1 MQKDSLTVWFI
12 TMRSN
17 GINILLYGI
26 DGTQTLP
33 IAKSLYKSGY
43 RLIGTYHNKLSYGV
57 HSRYIHEKIQ
67 LDATKEEELLSKLIE
82 IIKSKNISVVIPF
95 GDSYAEFLSKNKD
108 VLSQYVR
115 MTVPDYDVFM
125 AAYDKNQLMNLCRAK
140 GYPHPITIDLSNV
153 TDEKELTDFPY
164 PALIKPNITTGGRGM
179 TLVHSYKEYASKIS
193 EIKANYGDCHLQQFI
208 PEGGRQ
214 IKVQIFVDRHS
225 NTPIG
230 SVIWKQRYYP
240 EKGGS
245 SSCNVT
251 IDSPDLIN
259 LCYSVLTDLSWE
271 GFADFDLIEDPGD
284 GQLKIMEINPRFPAC
299 LKSAVESGID
309 YANIYTDYTLGK
321 RVKTYKYQ
329 PGAKLRH
336 IGFEILWF
344 ISSKN
349 RFKTKPNWFNWFSPR
364 TSFQDF
370 SWDDPFPFIYGTWG
384 NIKKLFGSNLLKEKS
399 GI

>member
-1 MQKDSLTVWFI
+1 MDNKRTS
-12 TMRSN
+12 
-17 GINILLYGI
+17 ILLYGI

-33 IAKSLYKSGY
+33 IAKSLYKKGY
-43 RLIGTYHNKLSYGV
+43 RLIGTFHDNLSYGT

-67 LDATKEEELLSKLIE
+67 LTCTAENDIVDTLIK
-82 IIKSKNISVVIPF
+82 IIKQRDIDVIIPF
-95 GDSYAEFLSKNKD
+95 GDSSAEILSKNKEQ
-108 VLSQYVR
+108 LIRYVKL
-115 MTVPDYDVFM
+115 TIPDYDVFM
-125 AAYDKNQLMNLCRAK
+125 SAYDKNKLMRLCRK
-140 GYPHPITIDLSNV
+140 NNYPHPITIDLSDNP
-153 TDEKELTDFPY
+153 TENELVNFPY

-179 TLVHSYKEYASKIS
+179 TLVRSYTDYQNKIGNIVSK
-193 EIKANYGDCHLQQFI
+193 YGDCHLQQFI

-214 IKVQIFVDRHS
+214 IKVQLFVDKKGNRQ
-225 NTPIG
+225 IG

-245 SSCNVT
+245 SCCNVT
-251 IDSPDLIN
+251 IDAPELIELCGAVLHDL
-259 LCYSVLTDLSWE
+259 TWE
-271 GFADFDLIEDPGD
+271 GFADFDLIEDLRD

-309 YANIYTDYTLGK
+309 YAEIQVDYTLGK
-321 RVKTYKYQ
+321 LVKNYVYR

-349 RFKTKPNWFNWFSPR
+349 RFKTTPNWSNWISPR
-364 TSFQDF
+364 LYFQDF
-370 SWDDPFPFIYGTWG
+370 SFSDPLPFIFGTWG
-384 NIKKLFGSNLLKEKS
+384 NIKKILGSNLIKEKS